1 MPDPA
6 AVQAMFE
13 APPPA
18 AGKMSP
24 GKVLLADGRVVV
36 FAVSKVTPGNP
47 AEANAQEKASLQ
59 QQLAQM
65 AGVEDVE
72 AMVSTLRK
80 RMKIT
85 IVEERL

>member
-1 MPDPA
+1 
-6 AVQAMFE
+6 
-13 APPPA
+13 
-18 AGKMSP
+18 MSP

-47 AEANAQEKASLQ
+47 AEASAQEKESLQ

>member
-1 MPDPA
+1 
-6 AVQAMFE
+6 MFE

-18 AGKMSP
+18 PGKVSP
-24 GKVLLADGRVVV
+24 GKVLLPDGRVVV

-47 AEANAQEKASLQ
+47 ADASPQEKSSLQ

-65 AGVEDVE
+65 AGVEDVD